1 MKKCYALF
9 SALSMILLLTA
20 CTNVHIN
27 TTPPVASGESPNLD
41 ISISAESVAPEDSD
55 EQLSDKYVDVAHL
68 AVLDLDIE
76 DKYVFDDRTLALED
90 SIDFELEH
98 LAYQYYY
105 DVTSAQFEDLMDL
118 IGESENLQ
126 IAMENEGENY
136 RNGIYISEYTIHEL
150 TLLSTDTLQKVS
162 EFSKK
167 DLLKKIDTFDF
178 NEYAI
183 VQADVSLKH
192 NEASLSQGSQ
202 LGDGRYM
209 RYYLFAT
216 TTKVPEFKMYEV
228 YWEDFIEA

>member
-1 MKKCYALF
+1 MKKRYALF

-41 ISISAESVAPEDSD
+41 ISISTESAAPENSD
-55 EQLSDKYVDVAHL
+55 EQLSDKYVDVARL
-68 AVLDLDIE
+68 DVLDLNIE
-76 DKYVFDDRTLALED
+76 DKYVFDDRTLAIKD
-90 SIDFELEH
+90 SIDNELEH
-98 LAYQYYY
+98 LVYQYYY

-118 IGESENLQ
+118 IGENESLQ
-126 IAMENEGENY
+126 IAIENEGENY
-136 RNGIYISEYTIHEL
+136 RDGIYMSEYTIHEL
-150 TLLSTDTLQKVS
+150 TLLSTDDLQNVS

-167 DLLKKIDTFDF
+167 DILEKIDTFDF
-178 NEYAI
+178 TEYAV

-192 NEASLSQGSQ
+192 NEAYLSQEPQ

-216 TTKVPEFKMYEV
+216 TTDVPEFKMYEV
-228 YWEDFIEA
+228 YWEDFIVA